1 MSTEYE
7 YRSDTCNHEYRIWE
21 DAHMTLVLAATPLGN
36 PLDASAR
43 LKKAIESAEIIAA
56 EDSRRFH
63 RLASD
68 LEVTFTARI
77 ISFFEGNEKER
88 TAEILSLLREG
99 KEVLVVTDAGMPTI
113 SDPGFRLM
121 RDAIAENLP
130 TVVIP
135 GPSAPTMAIALSGLP
150 TDRFTFEGF
159 APRAQGA
166 RNTFYEKLR
175 FEERTMV
182 IFEAPHRLHESLV
195 EAAEVLGGTRRAAIC
210 REMTK
215 TYEETIRG
223 SLAELVTW
231 ADSREV
237 LGEITLVIAGVEE
250 GSQSK
255 SADDAVA
262 RVREY
267 EQAGM
272 DRKAAIATVAE
283 ELSLPKKI
291 VYAAV
296 VDANKM
302 SR

>member
-1 MSTEYE
+1 M
-7 YRSDTCNHEYRIWE
+7 
-21 DAHMTLVLAATPLGN
+21 ALVLAATPLGN
-36 PLDASAR
+36 PLDASQR
-43 LKKAIESAEIIAA
+43 LRDAIASAEIIAA

-68 LEVTFTARI
+68 LGVTFTGRV
-77 ISFFEGNEKER
+77 ISFFEGNEKDR
-88 TAEILSLLREG
+88 TLEILTLLRQG
-99 KEVLVVTDAGMPTI
+99 REVLVVTDAGMPTI

-121 RDAIAENLP
+121 RDAIAENLQ
-130 TVVIP
+130 TIVIP

-166 RNTFYEKLR
+166 RRGFYEKLR

-182 IFEAPHRLHESLV
+182 VFEAPHRLL
-195 EAAEVLGGTRRAAIC
+195 EALIDAAAIFGEDRKAAIC

-223 SLAELVTW
+223 TIAELITW
-231 ADSREV
+231 AQSREI
-237 LGEITLVIAGVEE
+237 LGEITLVFAGVAE
-250 GSQSK
+250 GSEIK
-255 SADDAVA
+255 TADDAVA

-267 EQAGM
+267 EAAGM
-272 DRKAAIATVAE
+272 DRKGAIATVAE
-283 ELSLPKKI
+283 EFDLPKKI

-302 SR
+302 GK

>member
-1 MSTEYE
+1 M
-7 YRSDTCNHEYRIWE
+7 
-21 DAHMTLVLAATPLGN
+21 ALVLAATPLGN

-43 LKKAIESAEIIAA
+43 LKMAIESAEIIAA

-68 LEVTFTARI
+68 LGVTFTARI
-77 ISFFEGNEKER
+77 ISFFEGNESDR
-88 TAEILSLLREG
+88 TQEILTLLREG

-121 RDAIAENLP
+121 RDAIAEKLP
-130 TVVIP
+130 TIVIP

-159 APRAQGA
+159 APRAHGA
-166 RNTFYEKLR
+166 RTSCFESLR

-182 IFEAPHRLHESLV
+182 IFEAPHRLHESLLD
-195 EAAEVLGGTRRAAIC
+195 AAAILGADRAAAIC

-223 SLAELVTW
+223 PLSELITW
-231 ADSREV
+231 AAGREV
-237 LGEITLVIAGVEE
+237 LGEITLVIAGVAA
-250 GSQSK
+250 GSEVRT
-255 SADDAVA
+255 ADDAVA

-267 EQAGM
+267 EAAGM
-272 DRKAAIATVAE
+272 DRKGAIATVAE
-283 ELSLPKKI
+283 EFSIPKKI

>member
-1 MSTEYE
+1 MPL
-7 YRSDTCNHEYRIWE
+7 I
-21 DAHMTLVLAATPLGN
+21 LAATPLGN
-36 PLDASAR
+36 PLDASSR
-43 LKKAIESAEIIAA
+43 LKAAIESAEVIAA

-63 RLASD
+63 RLAAD
-68 LEVTFTARI
+68 LEVKFTARI
-77 ISFFEGNEKER
+77 ISFFEGNESDR
-88 TAEILSLLREG
+88 TTEILSLLREG
-99 KEVLVVTDAGMPTI
+99 REVLVVSDAGMPTI

-130 TVVIP
+130 TIVIP

-166 RNTFYEKLR
+166 RRTFYEKLR

-182 IFEAPHRLHESLV
+182 IFEAPHRILESLQN
-195 EAAEVLGGTRRAAIC
+195 AAEIFGLDQRAAIC

-223 SLAELVTW
+223 SLAELIAW
-231 ADSREV
+231 AQSKEV
-237 LGEITLVIAGVEE
+237 LGEITLVIAGVSIGAE
-250 GSQSK
+250 GK
-255 SADDAVA
+255 TTADALA

-267 EQAGM
+267 EGAGM

-283 ELSLPKKI
+283 EFALPKKL

-296 VDANKM
+296 VDANKIG
-302 SR
+302 R

>member
-1 MSTEYE
+1 M
-7 YRSDTCNHEYRIWE
+7 
-21 DAHMTLVLAATPLGN
+21 ALVLAATPLGN

-43 LKKAIESAEIIAA
+43 LKMAIESAEIIAA

-63 RLASD
+63 RLAAD
-68 LEVTFTARI
+68 LGVTFTARI
-77 ISFFEGNEKER
+77 ISFFEGNESDR
-88 TAEILSLLREG
+88 TQEILTLLREG

-121 RDAIAENLP
+121 RDAIAEKLP
-130 TVVIP
+130 TIVIP

-159 APRAQGA
+159 APRAHGA
-166 RNTFYEKLR
+166 RTSFYESLR

-195 EAAEVLGGTRRAAIC
+195 DAAAILGANRAAAIC

-223 SLAELVTW
+223 PLSELTAW
-231 ADSREV
+231 ASGREV
-237 LGEITLVIAGVEE
+237 LGEITLVIAGVAA
-250 GSQSK
+250 GSEVRT
-255 SADDAVA
+255 ADDAVA

-267 EQAGM
+267 EAAGM
-272 DRKAAIATVAE
+272 DRKGAIATVAE
-283 ELSLPKKI
+283 EFSIPKKI

>member
-1 MSTEYE
+1 M
-7 YRSDTCNHEYRIWE
+7 
-21 DAHMTLVLAATPLGN
+21 ALVLAATPLGN
-36 PLDASAR
+36 PLDASQR
-43 LKKAIESAEIIAA
+43 LRDAIASAEIIAA

-68 LEVTFTARI
+68 LGVTFTGRV
-77 ISFFEGNEKER
+77 ISFFEGNEKDR
-88 TAEILSLLREG
+88 TLEILTLLRQG
-99 KEVLVVTDAGMPTI
+99 REVLVVTDAGMPTI

-121 RDAIAENLP
+121 RDAIAENLQ
-130 TVVIP
+130 TIVIP

-166 RNTFYEKLR
+166 RRGFYEKLR

-182 IFEAPHRLHESLV
+182 VFEAPHRLL
-195 EAAEVLGGTRRAAIC
+195 EALIDSAAILGEDRKAAIC

-223 SLAELVTW
+223 TIAELITW
-231 ADSREV
+231 AQSREI
-237 LGEITLVIAGVEE
+237 LGEITLVFAGVAE
-250 GSQSK
+250 GSEMK
-255 SADDAVA
+255 TADDAVA

-267 EQAGM
+267 EAAGM
-272 DRKAAIATVAE
+272 DRKGAIATVAE
-283 ELSLPKKI
+283 EFDLPKKI

-302 SR
+302 GK

>member
-1 MSTEYE
+1 M
-7 YRSDTCNHEYRIWE
+7 
-21 DAHMTLVLAATPLGN
+21 ALVLAATPLGN
-36 PLDASAR
+36 PLDASMR
-43 LKKAIESAEIIAA
+43 LKNAIESAEVIAA

-68 LEVTFTARI
+68 LGVTFTARI
-77 ISFFEGNEKER
+77 ISFFEGNETDR
-88 TAEILSLLREG
+88 TQEILTLLRSG

-121 RDAIAENLP
+121 RDAIAEKIP

-166 RNTFYEKLR
+166 RRAFYEKLR

-182 IFEAPHRLHESLV
+182 IFEAPHRLLESL
-195 EAAEVLGGTRRAAIC
+195 EDAASILGENRAAAIC

-223 SLAELVTW
+223 PLSELITW
-231 ADSREV
+231 ASSREI
-237 LGEITLVIAGVEE
+237 LGEITLVFAGVEVGSE
-250 GSQSK
+250 GK
-255 SADDAVA
+255 TADEAVA

-267 EQAGM
+267 EAAGM
-272 DRKAAIATVAE
+272 DRKGAIATVAE
-283 ELSLPKKI
+283 EFGIPKKI

>member
-1 MSTEYE
+1 MAL
-7 YRSDTCNHEYRIWE
+7 I
-21 DAHMTLVLAATPLGN
+21 LAATPLGN
-36 PLDASAR
+36 PGDASQR
-43 LKKAIESAEIIAA
+43 LKDAIASAEIIAA

-68 LEVTFTARI
+68 LAVTFTGRV
-77 ISFFEGNEKER
+77 ISFFEGNETDR
-88 TAEILSLLREG
+88 TQEILNLLREG
-99 KEVLVVTDAGMPTI
+99 REVLVVTDAGMPTI

-121 RDAIAENLP
+121 RDAIAENIQ

-166 RNTFYEKLR
+166 RQAFFESLR

-182 IFEAPHRLHESLV
+182 IFEAPRRLLDSLKDA
-195 EAAEVLGGTRRAAIC
+195 EAVFGPSRKGAIC

-215 TYEETIRG
+215 TYEETVRG
-223 SLAELVTW
+223 TVAELIEW
-231 ADSREV
+231 ATGREI
-237 LGEITLVIAGVEE
+237 LGEITLVFAGVES
-250 GSQSK
+250 GTQAK
-255 SADDAVA
+255 TADDAVA

-267 EQAGM
+267 EAAGM
-272 DRKAAIATVAE
+272 DRKGAIATVAE
-283 ELSLPKKI
+283 EFEIPKKL